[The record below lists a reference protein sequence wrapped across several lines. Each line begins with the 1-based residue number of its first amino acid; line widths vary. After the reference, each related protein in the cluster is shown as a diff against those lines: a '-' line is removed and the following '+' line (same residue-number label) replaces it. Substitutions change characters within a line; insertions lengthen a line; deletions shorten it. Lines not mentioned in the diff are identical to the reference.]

1 MSANSMHLEQ
11 LVPVPTLRQPLRFEP
26 RTGADEQHF
35 YIGTLA
41 HHLLTQRD
49 RRKKMPARS
58 AAGDYHFHRTAG
70 RRPSASS
77 APNAAIAMMI
87 EVPP

>member
-1 MSANSMHLEQ
+1 M
-11 LVPVPTLRQPLRFEP
+11 R
-26 RTGADEQHF
+26 ADEQHVES
-35 YIGTLA
+35 GTLA
-41 HHLLTQRD
+41 NHFLAQRD

-70 RRPSASS
+70 RRPSASN